1 MRLLKGNNM
10 KKKSQKSKTS
20 SAVTFPSKL
29 VEPVGDS
36 LQDQLKR
43 LKASRAK
50 VVESDPFKNE
60 SRTMDNAALDT
71 EAEEQFGH
79 AMTSAMRKQIDR
91 RIIQTRRALTRIKIG
106 KYGLCE
112 ICGNMIDTDR
122 LMVYPEATKC
132 INCEQTKKS
141 KSSK

>member
-1 MRLLKGNNM
+1 M
-10 KKKSQKSKTS
+10 KKKPQKSKAA
-20 SAVTFPSKL
+20 SAVTFPADL
-29 VEPVGDS
+29 VAPVGES
-36 LQDQLKR
+36 LLHQLKR
-43 LKASRAK
+43 LKANRAK
-50 VVESDPFKNE
+50 VVESDPFKSEN
-60 SRTMDNAALDT
+60 RMTDNAALDT

-112 ICGNMIDTDR
+112 VCGNMIDTDR

-132 INCEQTKKS
+132 INCEKS
-141 KSSK
+141 GKTATSRK